1 MQKLAT
7 YLLASYFYLFIFSP
21 PGGSTWQE
29 NVPIQLLQ
37 STVLNKA
44 DIRSKYSS
52 SNSVFTT
59 NHCFISFGSGLWL
72 ITKWRCGHFFDAA
85 SWPSDRQRLDCA
97 GRAGNMNRVPL
108 GGGGEDFWFGS
119 HRAGC
124 MRRPSFWNATE
135 AQVGGW
141 RNTRAKIRREYHS
154 AGLRLHD
161 NLTAVLFFSVE
172 TWMRGAL
179 LWLRFA
185 VRQNYT
191 AGSKKKNK
199 KIITNMSP
207 QPPSPPSPVHEVAF
221 AMTKQVRNA
230 GNSWKVNENWITLA

>member
-1 MQKLAT
+1 MNLSLLLKVIYFCI
-7 YLLASYFYLFIFSP
+7 YL
-21 PGGSTWQE
+21 G
-29 NVPIQLLQ
+29 
-37 STVLNKA
+37 VLNGF
-44 DIRSKYSS
+44 Y
-52 SNSVFTT
+52 
-59 NHCFISFGSGLWL
+59 
-72 ITKWRCGHFFDAA
+72 
-85 SWPSDRQRLDCA
+85 
-97 GRAGNMNRVPL
+97 
-108 GGGGEDFWFGS
+108 FWFGS

-191 AGSKKKNK
+191 AGSKKKK
-199 KIITNMSP
+199 KKLQICLHNPRHHQVPYTRLLLRWQSKWGMLAT
-207 QPPSPPSPVHEVAF
+207 HEKS
-221 AMTKQVRNA
+221 TRI
-230 GNSWKVNENWITLA
+230 G